1 MIRIP
6 QLFGPVQAQISA
18 SLRTQEVA
26 PEQLTADSRTAKA
39 DSIFFAIRGTTH
51 DGHTHVDGLLRSGI
65 LACVVEKDFEGTDPR
80 LIRVQDTREAMG
92 WAMSRLHGDPS
103 RSMMMIGITGTSG
116 KTTTTYL
123 VESILQA
130 AGHRVGV
137 IGTVNFRIGSEIIP
151 STHTTPGAP
160 ELQALLARMK
170 QSGCTAV
177 VMEVSSH
184 ALKQHR
190 TSGITFDGVVFN
202 NLSPEHLDFHLDME
216 DYYQSKKL
224 LFSVYPRHSEHAQKR
239 CVSAINLDDD
249 YGNRLL
255 SELRAGFGEFLG
267 FGMGGGSDVS
277 GSGLTLGMDGIRGRI
292 QWKDGVSIEVASSLI
307 ARFNAYNILAAA
319 SVCRAV
325 GIDPQKISEGISRLP
340 GVPGRLEQ
348 VLNELGAT
356 LLVDYAHKPD
366 ALEKVLKTLIELRK
380 PGQRIISVV
389 GCGGDRDRSK
399 RPVMGRL
406 AEQLSDLA
414 IITSDNP
421 RTEDPSGIIQEILA
435 GVAPASVGSRVR
447 VEPDRALAIELAVNE
462 AAPGDMVLI
471 AGKGHEDYQIIAD
484 RNSPGGT
491 RKIHFDDR
499 EEAAR
504 AARQRGSGGA
514 GG

>member
-1 MIRIP
+1 MIRLS
-6 QLFGPVQAQISA
+6 QLFGPVSAQIS
-18 SLRTQEVA
+18 SGLRGQEVSLG
-26 PEQLTADSRTAKA
+26 QLTSDSRNARP
-39 DSIFFAIRGTTH
+39 DSVFFAIRGTAH
-51 DGHTHVDGLLRSGI
+51 DGHSHVDGLLRSGI
-65 LACVVEKDFEGTDPR
+65 LACVVERGFEGSDPR
-80 LIRVQDTREAMG
+80 LIRVQDTREALG
-92 WAMSRLHGDPS
+92 WAMSRLNGDPS
-103 RSMMMIGITGTSG
+103 RSMKMVGITGTSG
-116 KTTTTYL
+116 KTTTSYL

-151 STHTTPGAP
+151 STHTTPGSP

-170 QSGCTAV
+170 SSGCTAV

-190 TSGITFDGVVFN
+190 TSGIAFDGVVFN
-202 NLSPEHLDFHLDME
+202 NLSPEHLDFHPDME
-216 DYYQSKKL
+216 DYFQSKKL
-224 LFSVYPRHSEHAQKR
+224 LFTLYPRQAEHAQKK
-239 CVSAINLDDD
+239 CFSVVNADDE
-249 YGNRLL
+249 YGARLIT
-255 SELRAGFGEFLG
+255 ELAGTSVAG
-267 FGMGGGSDVS
+267 FGMGGDADTS
-277 GSGLTLGMDGIRGRI
+277 GSSLRLGMDGIRGRL
-292 QWKDGVSIEVASSLI
+292 QWKDGVGIDVKSTLI

-319 SVCRAV
+319 AVCRAIGV
-325 GIDPQKISEGISRLP
+325 EPAAIAEGVARLP

-348 VLNELGAT
+348 VANSLGAT

-366 ALEKVLKTLIELRK
+366 ALEKVLKTLIELRS

-389 GCGGDRDRSK
+389 GCGGDRDRTK

-406 AEQLSDLA
+406 AEQFSDLA

-421 RTEDPSGIIQEILA
+421 RTEDPAAIIQEVLS
-435 GVAPASVGSRVR
+435 GVSPASIGRRVL
-447 VEPDRALAIELAVNE
+447 VEPDRARAIELAVNE

-484 RNSPGGT
+484 KNSPGGT

-504 AARQRGSGGA
+504 AARKRAQPGA